1 MNVQFISFTRTTFMT
16 KLGRSTTILCLVFGV
31 LVLATSTGAQTRPP
45 IAEQI
50 AKTYGLDSFGQVE
63 AIRYTWNAQLSGVYL
78 SRSWVWQPKSDQVSY
93 EGKDK
98 NGKPVKVTYVRSKLD
113 GEAANVKNEIDPA
126 FLNDQYW
133 LLFPFHVYWDSSAD
147 VQDLGVQKLPLG
159 KGSAKR
165 VAVKYPSEGGVSP
178 GDTWE
183 LYIGPDNRVAEFEF
197 HRGGTM
203 KPSIVTATWAGY
215 QKAGPLLISADHRG
229 TADGKPVRIFLS
241 KVSVKLTGSDKWVRA
256 Q

>member
-1 MNVQFISFTRTTFMT
+1 MNVQFISFTARTFMT

-45 IAEQI
+45 IAELV

-63 AIRYTWNAQLSGVYL
+63 AIRYTWNAQLSGVNL

-113 GEAANVKNEIDPA
+113 GEAANVKNEIDPV

-159 KGSAKR
+159 KGSANIR
-165 VAVKYPSEGGVSP
+165 RRGASRLEIPGSFISGLTTASRNSCFIGV
-178 GDTWE
+178 E
-183 LYIGPDNRVAEFEF
+183 
-197 HRGGTM
+197 
-203 KPSIVTATWAGY
+203 
-215 QKAGPLLISADHRG
+215 Q
-229 TADGKPVRIFLS
+229 
-241 KVSVKLTGSDKWVRA
+241 
-256 Q
+256 